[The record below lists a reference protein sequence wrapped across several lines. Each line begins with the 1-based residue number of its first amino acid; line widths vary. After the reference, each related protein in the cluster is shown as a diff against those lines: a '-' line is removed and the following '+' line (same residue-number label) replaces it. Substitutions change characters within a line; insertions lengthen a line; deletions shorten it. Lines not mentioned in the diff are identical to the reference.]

1 MNKCTCVHK
10 SLQDEGSKQM
20 HTSVHV
26 IFHHTAWVFEDN
38 DVREPTAI

>member
-1 MNKCTCVHK
+1 MNKCTYVHE

-26 IFHHTAWVFEDN
+26 ISCHTAWVL
-38 DVREPTAI
+38 